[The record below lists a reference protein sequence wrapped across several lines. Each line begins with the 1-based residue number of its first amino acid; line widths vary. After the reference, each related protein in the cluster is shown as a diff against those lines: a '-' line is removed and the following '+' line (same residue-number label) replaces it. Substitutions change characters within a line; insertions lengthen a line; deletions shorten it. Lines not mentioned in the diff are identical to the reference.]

1 MSEAENSSGEPPKK
15 KNKSKSDTE
24 SKQVDDQE
32 HRTRKIS
39 QATRTLKACDLCRR
53 QKTRCIRSDDNRT
66 SCIRCIFLNKPCS
79 LDVDLEVKKSL
90 NESLGVS
97 ISNHP
102 MDVGIPNFTSANNS
116 NTTTNNNNNKDKIDA
131 IYRMVRELLAVTKN
145 PSTAAIDSKLL
156 IYDPLDSGPLQ
167 PLGSTV
173 DNSNR
178 ITQSPAKLGG
188 HHHHHQR
195 GRQMLTTTDTVYD
208 LDINFRP
215 MEAIPFT
222 VVNNMRDEIND
233 MPKLITSIFPQWY
246 PFMQFERKPSRKDI
260 ITLNILSLNEAIA
273 LMNDFRRNYGRWVS
287 FPQNLPT
294 DHLVERIREKS
305 SFLLTTC
312 CVISYRYSP
321 LRMTH
326 KKNYKILMK
335 HLITDFKAALLKNAA
350 MQPHRDGDIEFL
362 QAIVILSIYLHSLSS
377 SITNKYKP
385 FILEDSGDDED
396 DNLDDEELQEFTLDP
411 WNLSSMGLTTFIS
424 RGTLGDS
431 LFGNMKS
438 TTSKSSSYNPG
449 TANDGDDIN
458 TNNTNPEDRIFTF
471 LFDPLES
478 SNEYQK
484 LTVIRLYNHLTL
496 VHLVNCVI
504 SGRMCILD
512 DTRLDYCKN
521 TLGLPSSTNF
531 DGRMISEIQI
541 LVICYKFIQ
550 ALLLSTSSEE
560 VEDHYKYTQGEML
573 AWKGQWEYLFE
584 QPALQFVDFCS
595 NFVQLLVI
603 FNYIYYKLKLE
614 GKFKKNPTNYIPQLG
629 NLDSVLE
636 LANMADLA
644 IMYQYALNV
653 VSTIRNIEND
663 AYFAYLSDQIHF
675 FFYFAGIVLVKMI
688 ECFKLKKVAIDY
700 RPSRSCLKL
709 LTKKFDAVGL
719 NNDLIS
725 TYKNGLIQVAKKCN
739 LDLT

>member
-15 KNKSKSDTE
+15 KKKVKSDTE
-24 SKQVDDQE
+24 SKQVDEQE
-32 HRTRKIS
+32 HQTRKIS

-79 LDVDLEVKKSL
+79 LDKDQEVKKPKNEPLVAIPSL
-90 NESLGVS
+90 ILDP
-97 ISNHP
+97 ISN
-102 MDVGIPNFTSANNS
+102 N
-116 NTTTNNNNNKDKIDA
+116 DKIDA
-131 IYRMVRELLAVTKN
+131 IYHIVRQLLAVAKDS
-145 PSTAAIDSKLL
+145 STESKLDFNHHFDQGHTSAVGDL
-156 IYDPLDSGPLQ
+156 VIEAITNIGNIAS
-167 PLGSTV
+167 S
-173 DNSNR
+173 SSR
-178 ITQSPAKLGG
+178 IPQSPVN
-188 HHHHHQR
+188 HHLKAGHQR
-195 GRQMLTTTDTVYD
+195 GRLMLNTSDTVYD

-222 VVNNMRDEIND
+222 MLNNMRNEIND
-233 MPKLITSIFPQWY
+233 MPKLITSVFPQWY
-246 PFMQFERKPSRKDI
+246 PFMQLERQPAREDV
-260 ITLNILSLNEAIA
+260 ITLNILSLDEAID

-294 DHLVERIREKS
+294 DHLVERIRQKS

-312 CVISYRYSP
+312 CVISYRYSS
-321 LRMTH
+321 LRMTQG
-326 KKNYKILMK
+326 KNYRILVK
-335 HLITDFKAALLKNAA
+335 HLIKDFKDALLRNAA
-350 MQPHRDGDIEFL
+350 MQPRRDGDIEFL

-377 SITNKYKP
+377 SINTKYYMMA
-385 FILEDSGDDED
+385 DSGDEED
-396 DNLDDEELQEFTLDP
+396 DSNVDEELQEFTLDP

-431 LFGNMKS
+431 LFGNLKLSGKS
-438 TTSKSSSYNPG
+438 KPYTSAPG
-449 TANDGDDIN
+449 SGGDGDN
-458 TNNTNPEDRIFTF
+458 HPQDRIHTF
-471 LFDPLES
+471 LFDPMES

-550 ALLLSTSSEE
+550 TLLLSTTLEE
-560 VEDHYKYTQGEML
+560 VEDHYKYTQAEMQS
-573 AWKGQWEYLFE
+573 WKLQWEYLFE

-595 NFVQLLVI
+595 NFVYLLVV
-603 FNYIYYKLKLE
+603 FNYTYYKLKLE
-614 GKFKKNPTNYIPQLG
+614 GKFKNSKHMPQLG
-629 NLDSVLE
+629 NIDSMIE
-636 LANMADLA
+636 LAEMADLA
-644 IMYQYALNV
+644 TMYQYALNV
-653 VSTIRNIEND
+653 VNTIRNIEND

-675 FFYFAGIVLVKMI
+675 FFYFAGIILMKMMKY
-688 ECFKLKKVAIDY
+688 FKLNKVALDY
-700 RPSRSCLKL
+700 RPSRGCLKL
-709 LTKKFDAVGL
+709 LIKKFDAVGL

-725 TYKNGLIQVAKKCN
+725 TYRNGLIQIAKTCN
-739 LDLT
+739 IDIT